1 MDIGKIVKG
10 IGLVTSAFN
19 PTVGSAVIGVSNI
32 VENLDID
39 DEILEKDVKGLSAV
53 VDDLSSIFE
62 RNSGLMLQKDVEL
75 LQKDIRE
82 LQAINQFIK
91 KFQKIVS

>member
-1 MDIGKIVKG
+1 MNIGKIVKG

-19 PTVGSAVIGVSNI
+19 PAVGSAVIGVSNI
-32 VENLDID
+32 VENLDVD
-39 DEILEKDVKGLSAV
+39 DEVLEKDVKGLGAI
-53 VDDLSSIFE
+53 VDDLNSILE
-62 RNSGLMLQKDVEL
+62 RNSNMILKKDVEL
-75 LQKDIRE
+75 LENDIKE

>member
-19 PTVGSAVIGVSNI
+19 PVVGSAVIGVSNI
-32 VENLDID
+32 VENLDVD
-39 DEILEKDVKGLSAV
+39 DDVLENNVKGLSAIV
-53 VDDLSSIFE
+53 NDLSFILE
-62 RNSGLMLQKDVEL
+62 RNSSLMLQKDVEL
-75 LQKDIRE
+75 LQRDIKE
-82 LQAINQFIK
+82 LQSINQFIN

>member
-1 MDIGKIVKG
+1 MDLSKIIKG
-10 IGLVTSAFN
+10 VGMVAGAIN
-19 PTVGSAVIGVSNI
+19 PAVGSAVIGVSNI

-91 KFQKIVS
+91 KFQKIVN